1 MNDYVGTISWPLV
14 PPTLLSSQISGPFVI
29 DTTVSAEVVRDG

>member
-14 PPTLLSSQISGPFVI
+14 SATLLSSQVSGPFVM
-29 DTTVSAEVVRDG
+29 DTTVSAVRDG